1 VRGGITVRLFGA
13 MLACI
18 ALVLG
23 IMLTAQ
29 RLGFQHSFLSYLSQQ
44 EVERA
49 ESLVQGLSALY
60 REQGSW
66 QALRRDHRLWRRL
79 LWQHQHPAGESPAD
93 SQPDVL
99 ALAPRLT
106 LLDHRRALVIGNPRP
121 AGDAVHRAILVEDVE
136 VGWLVISPYTRLTD
150 AVDLQ
155 FEAQQRRVAWLGA
168 LLAVVLAGL
177 TAVLLARWFVAP
189 LQRVAAASRQLGAGD
204 YRVRVPISGR
214 DELAS
219 LGRDFNRLATAL
231 EANEQARRDFMADIA
246 HELRTP
252 LTVLRG
258 ELEALVDGVR
268 PVNRPALVSLQ
279 QEVATLSQLVED
291 LRQLALSD
299 RGGLSYHLLPL
310 DFAELVADEVQAGQ
324 PALADAGL
332 ELDHRPA
339 PGRALVRGD
348 RERLRQL
355 LRNLLTNSQRYTDA
369 PGRVRVRL
377 AAAGPWWRLTVEDSA
392 PGVPPEHLDRLFERL
407 HRLEASRSRRSGGS
421 GLGLAIAQ
429 AIARAHGGD
438 IAARASELGG
448 LAVEVTLPR
457 EESDHASSHPDC

>member
-1 VRGGITVRLFGA
+1 

-23 IMLTAQ
+23 IMRTAQ

-258 ELEALVDGVR
+258 ELEALLDGVR
-268 PVNRPALVSLQ
+268 PLSREALVSLQ
-279 QEVATLSQLVED
+279 QEVGTLTQLVED

-299 RGGLSYHLLPL
+299 RGSLSYRFVPV
-310 DFAELVADEVQAGQ
+310 DVSALVADEVRARQSDFAT
-324 PALADAGL
+324 AGL
-332 ELDHRPA
+332 TLRHVGPEDSLFLQAD
-339 PGRALVRGD
+339 G
-348 RERLRQL
+348 ERLRQL
-355 LRNLLTNSQRYTDA
+355 LRNLLANSQRYTDA
-369 PGRVRVRL
+369 PGEVMVRL
-377 AAAGPWWRLTVEDSA
+377 HVD
-392 PGVPPEHLDRLFERL
+392 
-407 HRLEASRSRRSGGS
+407 
-421 GLGLAIAQ
+421 
-429 AIARAHGGD
+429 
-438 IAARASELGG
+438 
-448 LAVEVTLPR
+448 
-457 EESDHASSHPDC
+457 